1 MANSDT
7 LKIKYPVLFI
17 GHGSPMNII
26 ADNSHTADMKKLRQ
40 QLPEPEAILVV
51 SAHWLTRGTK
61 VTAGISPDQIYDFY
75 GFPKALYEV
84 VYKAPGSGE
93 IAEKICETVG
103 SGLISPD
110 KQRGIDH
117 AAWAVLK
124 HIFPEQTI
132 PVLELSLDIAREPE
146 FHFETGQKM
155 AQLRE
160 MNILVIGS
168 GNIVHNLHE
177 VDFNENAEPFSWAL
191 DFDATVKKALETKD
205 FRSLI
210 NYTGFGESAKRSVPT
225 SEHYLPMLYT
235 LGMISADDRISFVHE
250 SIQNGSISM
259 RSFITAG

>member
-1 MANSDT
+1 MQKT
-7 LKIKYPVLFI
+7 PVLFI

-26 ADNSHTADMKKLRQ
+26 AENNFTADMMKLRQ
-40 QLPEPEAILVV
+40 QLPQPEAILVV

-61 VTAGISPDQIYDFY
+61 ITAGISPEQIYDFY

-93 IAEKICETVG
+93 IAEKICETIG
-103 SGLISPD
+103 SGIVIPD

-132 PVLELSLDIAREPE
+132 PVLELSLDIAKEPE
-146 FHFETGQKM
+146 YHFETGQKM

-177 VDFNENAEPFSWAL
+177 VDFSENADPFPWAL
-191 DFDATVKKALETKD
+191 DFDNVVKKLLNNKE
-205 FRSLI
+205 FESLN
-210 NYTGFGESAKRSVPT
+210 NYTQLGKNALRSVPT
-225 SEHYLPMLYT
+225 AEHYLPMLYI
-235 LGMISADDRISFVHE
+235 LGMISESETISFVHE
-250 SIQNGSISM
+250 SMQNGSISM
-259 RSFITAG
+259 RSFITAGK